1 VLFFQI
7 LVIFTLAVY
16 TIYMQEFIHKT
27 LIMFHDNR
35 RLIVRSVLTLAYYAM
50 IFYVLRLLF
59 FYEVNSEYK
68 DMINIIV
75 GAILA
80 SFGKVTDFWFK
91 RDDEGVPQD
100 RRES

>member
-1 VLFFQI
+1 MREFLAGAVRI
-7 LVIFTLAVY
+7 L
-16 TIYMQEFIHKT
+16 
-27 LIMFHDNR
+27 HDNR
-35 RLIVRSVLTLAYYAM
+35 RLMIRAVLTCAYYAM

-59 FYEVNSEYK
+59 FHKISSDYK

-91 RDDEGVPQD
+91 RDDEAAPME
-100 RRES
+100 RREG